1 MQSRHRG
8 RLARLFATLLG
19 RLGAGAVMSSLLAT
33 AAWSQTPA
41 YPSKPLRWIVG
52 FAPGGITDIMTRI
65 LARHL
70 SESLGQPVV
79 VENRAGGGGL
89 IAAQLAAR
97 APADGYTL
105 FSGTISTLATNVS
118 TYRKLPYDPVR
129 DFAPVTLT
137 AMTPYLLVVHAS
149 IPARS
154 VKEFISLAKSRP
166 GQITFGTAGSGGG
179 SHLATEMFR
188 AMAGIDL
195 VHVPYKGAAPAMTD
209 LLTGQI
215 GMNFNQP
222 PSTLPHMASGRIRV
236 LAASGARRVE
246 SMPDVP
252 TLAEAGLA
260 GYEATSWQGL
270 LLPAGTPAAV
280 VTRLHKDVSAVLS
293 AAEMRERLKS
303 AGSDVIPTTPEEF
316 SRFIVLEI
324 EKWGKVVREAGLT
337 PQ

>member
-1 MQSRHRG
+1 MHSMYRG
-8 RLARLFATLLG
+8 G
-19 RLGAGAVMSSLLAT
+19 RSGQASTSHWRVGAGAVMLSLMPT
-33 AAWSQTPA
+33 AAWSQTSA
-41 YPSKPLRWIVG
+41 YPAKPIRWIVG

-118 TYRKLPYDPVR
+118 TYRKLPYDPVK

-154 VKEFISLAKSRP
+154 VKELISLAKSRP

-188 AMAGIDL
+188 SMAGIVL
-195 VHVPYKGAAPAMTD
+195 VHVPYKGA
-209 LLTGQI
+209 
-215 GMNFNQP
+215 
-222 PSTLPHMASGRIRV
+222 IR
-236 LAASGARRVE
+236 R
-246 SMPDVP
+246 
-252 TLAEAGLA
+252 
-260 GYEATSWQGL
+260 
-270 LLPAGTPAAV
+270 
-280 VTRLHKDVSAVLS
+280 
-293 AAEMRERLKS
+293 
-303 AGSDVIPTTPEEF
+303 
-316 SRFIVLEI
+316 
-324 EKWGKVVREAGLT
+324 
-337 PQ
+337 